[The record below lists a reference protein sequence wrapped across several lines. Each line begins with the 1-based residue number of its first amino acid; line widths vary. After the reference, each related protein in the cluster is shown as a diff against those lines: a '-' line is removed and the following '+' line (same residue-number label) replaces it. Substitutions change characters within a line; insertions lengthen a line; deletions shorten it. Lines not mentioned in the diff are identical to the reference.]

1 MAVPSGNA
9 LHPTAAK
16 ALPPF
21 LTERENYQS
30 RRTQRVRS
38 DEGMS
43 ALSWPR
49 MLSAQDCRLL
59 GGVHVEFLSDDV
71 IIRQLAVPHRQ
82 LSGAEYEIARAM
94 RRSA

>member
-1 MAVPSGNA
+1 
-9 LHPTAAK
+9 
-16 ALPPF
+16 
-21 LTERENYQS
+21 
-30 RRTQRVRS
+30 
-38 DEGMS
+38 
-43 ALSWPR
+43 